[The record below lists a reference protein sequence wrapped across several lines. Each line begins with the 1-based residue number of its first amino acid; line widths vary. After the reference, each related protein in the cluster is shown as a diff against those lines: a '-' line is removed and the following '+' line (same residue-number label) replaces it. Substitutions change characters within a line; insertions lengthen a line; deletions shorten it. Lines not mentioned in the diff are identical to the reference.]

1 MFMGGKALYNY
12 FPSICNHML
21 QYRRSSSLPSKIHG
35 ISCTSPNP
43 SFTEGAS
50 YACSNPVSAEYGIN
64 GRAGFNSL
72 ISGLKMNR
80 RECTHFAG
88 YN

>member
-1 MFMGGKALYNY
+1 MTNVKVSSNMLNVHGGKALDNY

-50 YACSNPVSAEYGIN
+50 
-64 GRAGFNSL
+64 
-72 ISGLKMNR
+72 
-80 RECTHFAG
+80 
-88 YN
+88 